1 MKKINPKIL
10 GITFMIL
17 SMLVAGGFAAK
28 NAIAPGSSGSGLTDD
43 SNPGNGGE

>member
-28 NAIAPGSSGSGLTDD
+28 NVIAPQEGGLSDD

>member
-1 MKKINPKIL
+1 MRKINPKIL

-17 SMLVAGGFAAK
+17 SMLVAGGFAVK
-28 NAIAPGSSGSGLTDD
+28 NTIAPGGVGLTDD